1 MPWKYPWIFFLT
13 NSLKWQRFCILIE
26 NTEKMNCI
34 FFFKILYS
42 KIINDKYERDCMLCA
57 SKKPGTDWLYEDPH
71 SLNHC
76 SNNSLKL
83 IFLLV
88 VIHSSL
94 LWIATFVSISC
105 YCPHCAIYTQQYP
118 SWMSTDF
125 CWALVHKQIWHVWH
139 PSMWKEALTYIHYQ
153 SANVADP
160 TTNLITPMIK
170 RWDMSTQPQQIPHCL
185 ESKWVTVPELKCQ
198 FHCDWLWKLSKIVS

>member
-1 MPWKYPWIFFLT
+1 MDIYPLLIQRMIMPWKYPWIFFLT
-13 NSLKWQRFCILIE
+13 NSLKWHSFAFCLRILRKW
-26 NTEKMNCI
+26 TA
-34 FFFKILYS
+34 FSFYS
-42 KIINDKYERDCMLCA
+42 KIINDKYERDCILCA

-94 LWIATFVSISC
+94 LWIAIFVSISC
-105 YCPHCAIYTQQYP
+105 YCPHRAIYTQQYP

-125 CWALVHKQIWHVWH
+125 CWAWVHKQIWHVWH
-139 PSMWKEALTYIHYQ
+139 PSM
-153 SANVADP
+153 
-160 TTNLITPMIK
+160 
-170 RWDMSTQPQQIPHCL
+170 
-185 ESKWVTVPELKCQ
+185 
-198 FHCDWLWKLSKIVS
+198 